1 LRITSRMIFSER
13 PIDDQQVDQQFIAYT
28 SYHHIDKSPD
38 GAIRYTFGVP
48 FTRFGTNYFPYST
61 LGENFIAQRLPG
73 MSKEGYWPLAP
84 ETVNQWKLFADDI
97 RRDLR
102 ILKAMGYEITR
113 LHHLELLW
121 DIDPTTK
128 KPYVDP

>member
-1 LRITSRMIFSER
+1 
-13 PIDDQQVDQQFIAYT
+13 
-28 SYHHIDKSPD
+28 
-38 GAIRYTFGVP
+38 
-48 FTRFGTNYFPYST
+48 
-61 LGENFIAQRLPG
+61 LPR
-73 MSKEGYWPLAP
+73 MSKERYWPLAP

-128 KPYVDP
+128 KPYIEAAKRQEYLDFYFDELKHLGLKALLDIKIPPPDAADLVTCS